1 MAYGSRREELDDDL
15 SDYISARKRKKIN
28 FKKIFSFSAEMKP
41 YKEEKLEMTV
51 QAVENSA
58 AAAKLEKE
66 YEFEKAGWFGGFLA
80 SIGLK
85 KKESP
90 KEEFPAEDPM
100 FDDMRS
106 LAKISMMVMRNLPQP
121 VLADFKET
129 PEFAKFKEILKKHN
143 LIR

>member
-1 MAYGSRREELDDDL
+1 MAHGSRREELDDDL
-15 SDYISARKRKKIN
+15 SNYISARKRKKFN
-28 FKKIFSFSAEMKP
+28 FRKIFAFSAEMKP

-51 QAVENSA
+51 KAVEDSN

-66 YEFEKAGWFGGFLA
+66 YEAEKAGWFGGLLA

-85 KKESP
+85 KKAAP

-100 FDDMRS
+100 VEDLRS
-106 LAKISMMVMRNLPQP
+106 MAKISMMVMRNLPQP

-129 PEFAKFKEILKKHN
+129 PEFIKFKEILKKHS
-143 LIR
+143 LIK

>member
-1 MAYGSRREELDDDL
+1 MAHGSRREELDDDL

-28 FKKIFSFSAEMKP
+28 FKKIFAFSAEMRP

-51 QAVENSA
+51 KAVENST

-66 YEFEKAGWFGGFLA
+66 YESEKAGWFGGLLA

-85 KKESP
+85 KKEAP
-90 KEEFPAEDPM
+90 KEEFVEEPMIEDL
-100 FDDMRS
+100 RS
-106 LAKISMMVMRNLPQP
+106 MAKISMMVMRNLPQP

-129 PEFAKFKEILKKHN
+129 PEFIKFKEILKKHN
-143 LIR
+143 LIK

>member
-1 MAYGSRREELDDDL
+1 MTYSARREELEEDL

-28 FKKIFSFSAEMKP
+28 FKKIFAFSAEMRP

-51 QAVENSA
+51 KAVENST

-66 YEFEKAGWFGGFLA
+66 YESEKAGWFGGLLA

-85 KKESP
+85 KKEAP
-90 KEEFPAEDPM
+90 KEEFVEEPMIEDL
-100 FDDMRS
+100 RS
-106 LAKISMMVMRNLPQP
+106 MAKISMMVMRNLPQP

-129 PEFAKFKEILKKHN
+129 PEFIKFKEILKKHN
-143 LIR
+143 LIK